1 MMIFN
6 GSSFFFFRETTK
18 RFVNELKAQLAA
30 DITKRMCE
38 TLAFYL
44 YDEWWQDQE
53 VKYKERVRNVH
64 TLKMTRFSE
73 INSNPSSTLCVVPKQ

>member
-1 MMIFN
+1 M
-6 GSSFFFFRETTK
+6 GVHFFFFRETTK

-53 VKYKERVRNVH
+53 VKYKERVRNGTH
-64 TLKMTRFSE
+64 
-73 INSNPSSTLCVVPKQ
+73 

>member
-1 MMIFN
+1 MIFSYKFVEMMIFN

-53 VKYKERVRNVH
+53 VKYKERVRNGTH
-64 TLKMTRFSE
+64 RK
-73 INSNPSSTLCVVPKQ
+73 

>member
-1 MMIFN
+1 M
-6 GSSFFFFRETTK
+6 
-18 RFVNELKAQLAA
+18 NELKAQLAA

-53 VKYKERVRNVH
+53 VKYKERVRYMANIENDSVFRDH
-64 TLKMTRFSE
+64 
-73 INSNPSSTLCVVPKQ
+73 